1 MAIRAKVNL
10 KNYRDE
16 IKTFD
21 IALSSRSDSDLT
33 IIYTKQSGDEVVYI
47 FEFGNKTY
55 ELDAGDEDGRTFDL
69 LDDLRPIS
77 LDELLALNKEESDE

>member
-55 ELDAGDEDGRTFDL
+55 ELDSEEDGRTFDL

-77 LDELLALNKEESDE
+77 LDELLALNKEESNE

>member
-77 LDELLALNKEESDE
+77 LDELLALNKEESNE

>member
-55 ELDAGDEDGRTFDL
+55 ELDAGDEEGRVFDL

-77 LDELLALNKEESDE
+77 LDELVALNKEEADE

>member
-47 FEFGNKTY
+47 FEFGNKTF
-55 ELDAGDEDGRTFDL
+55 ELDASDEDGRTFDL

-77 LDELLALNKEESDE
+77 LDELLALNKEESNE

>member
-33 IIYTKQSGDEVVYI
+33 IIYTKQSGDEVIYI

-69 LDDLRPIS
+69 LDDLHPIS
-77 LDELLALNKEESDE
+77 LDELLALNKEESNE